1 MNILLISPHKK
12 YMEQVQKFVVLTP
25 EELAQVLRQQ
35 LEEIHPNANTSIP
48 KEDKVYTVE
57 EACEIAQIGRT
68 KLYRYFLSG
77 ELPRIK
83 LGKLTR
89 IRHTDLMNLLN
100 GRTNHREA

>member
-1 MNILLISPHKK
+1 
-12 YMEQVQKFVVLTP
+12 MEHTNFIITSMTP
-25 EELAQVLRQQ
+25 EQLAQVIRQQ
-35 LEEIHPNANTSIP
+35 LEEMQPTANSSIP

-57 EACEIAQIGRT
+57 EACEIAQMGRT
-68 KLYRYFLSG
+68 KLYRYILSG
-77 ELPRIK
+77 ELPKIK